1 MGDLLH
7 LRGDPHEATML
18 LLPWYVTGQIEPGDR
33 LLVDAHLAGCA
44 ECRDELAAERRL
56 HGAGA
61 DLPAPSAAGW
71 DRMMAELTRPEAPA
85 QLPRSF
91 LRRAGWMLAAQAAVL
106 VLGVGMVLHLK
117 RQAPSVV
124 TPQAYH
130 ALGSPQQGQAGNI
143 LVMFAPDTREPAL
156 RKAIEASGAR
166 LVDGPTA
173 AGAYLLAIAPG
184 ERAVALARL
193 RAQAGVTLAQ
203 PVDAAP

>member
-18 LLPWYVTGQIEPGDR
+18 LLPWYVTGEIKPGDR
-33 LLVDAHLAGCA
+33 LVVDAHLADCA
-44 ECRDELAAERRL
+44 ECREELTAERRL
-56 HGAGA
+56 HGAVA

-71 DRMMAELTRPEAPA
+71 ERMVAELSRPEAQP

-106 VLGVGMVLHLK
+106 VLGVGVVLHLQ
-117 RQAPSVV
+117 RQAPSAA
-124 TPQAYH
+124 TPQPYH
-130 ALGSPQQGQAGNI
+130 ALGAPQQGQAGNI

-184 ERAVALARL
+184 ERAAALARL

>member
-7 LRGDPHEATML
+7 LRGDPHKATVL

-33 LLVDAHLAGCA
+33 LLVEVHLADCA

-56 HGAGA
+56 GSAVA

-71 DRMMAELTRPEAPA
+71 ERMVAELAQTEAPA

-106 VLGVGMVLHLK
+106 VLGVGMVLHLQ
-117 RQAPSVV
+117 RQAPSPAA
-124 TPQAYH
+124 PQPYH

-173 AGAYLLAIAPG
+173 AGAYLLAIAPNA
-184 ERAVALARL
+184 RAAALARL

>member
-18 LLPWYVTGQIEPGDR
+18 LLPWYVTGEIEPGDR

-44 ECRDELAAERRL
+44 ECREELAAERRL
-56 HGAGA
+56 HGAVA

-71 DRMMAELTRPEAPA
+71 ERMMAELARPEAPA
-85 QLPRSF
+85 QLPKRF

-106 VLGVGMVLHLK
+106 VLGVGVVLHLQ
-117 RQAPSVV
+117 RQAPSVA
-124 TPQAYH
+124 TPPSYH
-130 ALGSPQQGQAGNI
+130 ALGAPQQGRAGNI

-156 RKAIEASGAR
+156 RKAIAASGAR

-184 ERAVALARL
+184 ERAAALARL

>member
-18 LLPWYVTGQIEPGDR
+18 LLPWYVTGEIEPGDR
-33 LLVDAHLAGCA
+33 LLVDAHLADCA
-44 ECRDELAAERRL
+44 DCRDELAAERRL
-56 HGAGA
+56 HGAVA

-71 DRMMAELTRPEAPA
+71 DRMMAELARPEAPA

-106 VLGVGMVLHLK
+106 VLGVGVVLHLQ
-117 RQAPSVV
+117 RQAPSVA
-124 TPQAYH
+124 TPQSYH

-184 ERAVALARL
+184 ERAAALARL
-193 RAQAGVTLAQ
+193 RTQAGVTLAQ
-203 PVDAAP
+203 PIDAAP

>member
-18 LLPWYVTGQIEPGDR
+18 LLPWYVTGAIEPCDR
-33 LLVDAHLAGCA
+33 LLVDAHLADCA

-56 HGAGA
+56 RGAVA

-71 DRMMAELTRPEAPA
+71 DRMVAELAQPEAPT

-106 VLGVGMVLHLK
+106 VLGVGVVLHLQ
-117 RQAPSVV
+117 RQAPSVAG
-124 TPQAYH
+124 PQSYH
-130 ALGSPQQGQAGNI
+130 ALGSPEQGQAGNI

-184 ERAVALARL
+184 ERAAALARL
-193 RAQAGVTLAQ
+193 RAQPGVTLAQ

>member
-1 MGDLLH
+1 
-7 LRGDPHEATML
+7 ML

-33 LLVDAHLAGCA
+33 LLVDAHLADCA

-56 HGAGA
+56 HGAVV

-71 DRMMAELTRPEAPA
+71 ERMVAELARPEAPVP
-85 QLPRSF
+85 LPRSF
-91 LRRAGWMLAAQAAVL
+91 RRAGWMLAAQAAVL
-106 VLGVGMVLHLK
+106 VLGVGVVLHLQ
-117 RQAPSVV
+117 RQAPSVA
-124 TPQAYH
+124 TPQPYH
-130 ALGSPQQGQAGNI
+130 ALGAPQQGQAGNI

-184 ERAVALARL
+184 ERAAALARL